1 MPNRRELFKE
11 FLKEIIQGYNTKDPV
26 KECKLYKEQSC
37 SHVDGFLCQY
47 NTCQMRKD
55 YESRK

>member
-1 MPNRRELFKE
+1 MPNRREIFKE
-11 FLKEIIQGYNTKDPV
+11 LLKQFLIGYTDPV
-26 KECKLYKEQSC
+26 KECKLYKDQSC

-55 YESRK
+55 YESNL

>member
-11 FLKEIIQGYNTKDPV
+11 FLKEILKGYNDPV
-26 KECKLYKEQSC
+26 KECKLYKDQSC